1 MFNRKKRQI
10 QAQLNREEGRQESMA
25 QAITRVGQCL
35 KQHSAAA
42 AYHAASSGE
51 FSRTVTQKMADAAE
65 RQKAGDDYGCTGL
78 LAEAGE
84 LALNEHRQSILK
96 ARELRQELEVI

>member
-1 MFNRKKRQI
+1 MFGRKKRQL
-10 QAQLNREEGRQESMA
+10 QAQLNREESRQESMA

-35 KQHSAAA
+35 KQRSAAA
-42 AYHAASSGE
+42 AYHAATSGE